1 MRPKLEELKKIED
14 VTKWIEMSKNYIGVL
29 YFAISLDDPGLDL
42 YIEYVK
48 TTKIDLPFAY
58 TLNLESR

>member
-1 MRPKLEELKKIED
+1 
-14 VTKWIEMSKNYIGVL
+14 MSKNYIGVL